1 MNYLK
6 MARQIVCKMA
16 MPLALMFAACSDN
29 GNSVV
34 KGDDRSITPLGG
46 SAEETGLN
54 NISLVGRIKN
64 YEEILEANN
73 VDVESIKS
81 IARMFEL
88 DSVTLD
94 TVGKFFFGSYN
105 DKTGEF
111 RFDSISVNSPYALIE
126 ITSNKENEYWSK
138 ESWAFEDY
146 DEYWGDFSVRAIVD
160 LRKDSVIDINAMTYL
175 ESFRIVNLAQLGMSY
190 TDAKNKADRDILDA
204 FGFFKN
210 SLDFAHLKN
219 SNSSDSM
226 AVAYITNYIVGHV
239 DVVLPTV
246 GKYGSFEK
254 LSDSEKESWTWSLLR
269 ALEYAVIDSSYD
281 TLKVR
286 ANSNFAAVLLG
297 LGECTEEKEGS
308 VYETSYTL
316 YNLVCSSGNWGIAKN
331 VPVIYTADT
340 LVDSRDGKKYKT
352 TTYDVG
358 GLSQTWM
365 AEDLT
370 FNSPDGN
377 YLYPD
382 AIDMDS
388 SIVMYS
394 DDECMEYWLAEW
406 AKGRNDSLTSTDS
419 ANVRSDCD
427 QYRKDRSFINYERFW
442 PAVDSVVAE
451 KGVYQG
457 ICPDGW
463 RLPTALEWESLMQ
476 KIADTYRNSDGEDA
490 VLSASRYFELAGFGS
505 VLRQDGDN
513 PWLEGASYYAVA
525 PDSSYRVSW
534 CAECGANI
542 AFVRFTYEYWD
553 VLIRAINNDIGSVV
567 RVRCIKDE

>member
-1 MNYLK
+1 
-6 MARQIVCKMA
+6 MAGQLVCKMA
-16 MPLALMFAACSDN
+16 MPLTLVFAACTDN

-46 SAEETGLN
+46 SAEETGLS
-54 NISLVGRIKN
+54 NISLVGRAKN
-64 YEEILEANN
+64 YVEILEANKI
-73 VDVESIKS
+73 DVGAVKS

-88 DSVTLD
+88 DSITLD
-94 TVGKFFFGSYN
+94 TTGKYFYGSYN
-105 DKTGEF
+105 EKTGEF
-111 RFDSISVNSPYALIE
+111 RFDSVSVNSPYALIE
-126 ITSNKENEYWSK
+126 ITSNEENEYWSK
-138 ESWAFEDY
+138 ESWTFEDY

-175 ESFRIVNLAQLGMSY
+175 ESFRIVNLARSGMSY
-190 TDAKNKADRDILDA
+190 ADAKSKADRDILDA

-210 SLDFAHLKN
+210 SLDFAHLKI
-219 SNSSDSM
+219 SNASDSM
-226 AVAYITNYIVGHV
+226 AVAYITNYIVNYV

-254 LSDSEKESWTWSLLR
+254 LSDSEKGSWTWSLLS

-281 TLKVR
+281 ALKVR

-297 LGECTEEKEGS
+297 LGECTEEKEDS
-308 VYETSYTL
+308 VYETSYRL
-316 YNLVCSSGNWGIAKN
+316 YNLVCRSGDWGIVKN

-340 LVDSRDGKKYKT
+340 LIDSRDGKKYKLA
-352 TTYDVG
+352 TYDIG

-365 AEDLT
+365 AEDLM
-370 FNSPDGN
+370 FNSSDGN

-382 AIDMDS
+382 AIAMDS
-388 SIVMYS
+388 SVVMYS
-394 DDECMEYWLAEW
+394 YDECVEYWLAER
-406 AKGRNDSLTSTDS
+406 AIGKSDGLTFGDS
-419 ANVRSDCD
+419 ATVRSDCD
-427 QYRKDRSFINYERFW
+427 QYQKDRSFINYERFW

-451 KGVYQG
+451 KGFYQG

-463 RLPTALEWESLMQ
+463 RLPTALEWDLLMW
-476 KIADTYRNSDGEDA
+476 KIADTYRNLDDEYA
-490 VLSASRYFELAGFGS
+490 VLYAPRYFELAGFGS

-513 PWLEGASYYAVA
+513 PWLENVSYYAVA

-542 AFVRFTYEYWD
+542 VFVRFGNEYWD
-553 VLIRAINNDIGSVV
+553 IMIRAINDDIGSVV
-567 RVRCIKDE
+567 RVRCIKNE